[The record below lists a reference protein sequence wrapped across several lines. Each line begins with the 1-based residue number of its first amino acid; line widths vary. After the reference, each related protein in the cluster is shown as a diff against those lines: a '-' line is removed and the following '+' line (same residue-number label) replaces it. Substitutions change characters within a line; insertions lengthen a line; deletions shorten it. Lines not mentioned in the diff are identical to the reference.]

1 MSDKVKVFQTSAC
14 SNIVLYEDMN
24 AVGLKNISKLRV
36 ISGKRTYRYRM
47 TGNKNND
54 NNSNSLK
61 TRWGNRFIIA
71 AIIQGGIITGMAL
84 ATVAFQLLTTDVDI
98 IQFLSLSF
106 EGPAKWFFIGIILYL
121 ILIVAIATTAVF
133 YNHLEI
139 NLKRKFSR
147 VSNILAW
154 IHLFG
159 MNIGGAGTT
168 ILMIFAGLAGSGVL
182 SLFVKGKLANQ
193 DVAILTSFI
202 PSIAIFIVILSI
214 GVICGGIA
222 YLMAYRSNA

>member
-1 MSDKVKVFQTSAC
+1 
-14 SNIVLYEDMN
+14 
-24 AVGLKNISKLRV
+24 
-36 ISGKRTYRYRM
+36 M
-47 TGNKNND
+47 TGNQNND
-54 NNSNSLK
+54 NNNNSNSLK
-61 TRWGNRFIIA
+61 TKWGNRFIIA
-71 AIIQGGIITGMAL
+71 AIVQGGIITGMAL
-84 ATVAFQLLTTDVDI
+84 VTVAFQLLTADVDI

-147 VSNILAW
+147 VSNMLAW

-168 ILMIFAGLAGSGVL
+168 LLMIFAGLAGSGVL
-182 SLFVKGKLANQ
+182 SLFVEGKLGNEN
-193 DVAILTSFI
+193 VAILTSFI
-202 PSIAIFIVILSI
+202 PSIAFFIVILSI
-214 GVICGGIA
+214 GVICGGTA
-222 YLMAYRSNA
+222 YLMAYRSKT

>member
-1 MSDKVKVFQTSAC
+1 MDQHGDTS
-14 SNIVLYEDMN
+14 
-24 AVGLKNISKLRV
+24 
-36 ISGKRTYRYRM
+36 SGFKA
-47 TGNKNND
+47 K
-54 NNSNSLK
+54 
-61 TRWGNRFIIA
+61 WGNRFIIA

-139 NLKRKFSR
+139 NLKRKFSK

-168 ILMIFAGLAGSGVL
+168 LLMIFAGLAGSGVL
-182 SLFVKGKLANQ
+182 SLFIEGKLGNE

-202 PSIAIFIVILSI
+202 PPIAFFIVMLSV

-222 YLMAYRSNA
+222 YLIAYRSKS

>member
-1 MSDKVKVFQTSAC
+1 VMA
-14 SNIVLYEDMN
+14 
-24 AVGLKNISKLRV
+24 
-36 ISGKRTYRYRM
+36 
-47 TGNKNND
+47 NKDND
-54 NNSNSLK
+54 SNSNSPK

-139 NLKRKFSR
+139 NLKRKFSK

-159 MNIGGAGTT
+159 MNVGGAGTT

-182 SLFVKGKLANQ
+182 SLFIEGKLGNQ

-202 PSIAIFIVILSI
+202 PFIAFFIVILSI

-222 YLMAYRSNA
+222 YLMAYRSKS

>member
-1 MSDKVKVFQTSAC
+1 MG
-14 SNIVLYEDMN
+14 IV
-24 AVGLKNISKLRV
+24 
-36 ISGKRTYRYRM
+36 
-47 TGNKNND
+47 NND
-54 NNSNSLK
+54 SSSNSSK
-61 TRWGNRFIIA
+61 TKWGNRFIIA

-84 ATVAFQLLTTDVDI
+84 GTITFQLLTTDVDI

-121 ILIVAIATTAVF
+121 ILIVAIAVTAVF

-139 NLKRKFSR
+139 NLKRKFSK

-182 SLFVKGKLANQ
+182 SLLIEGELGDE
-193 DVAILTSFI
+193 DVAIMTSFI
-202 PSIAIFIVILSI
+202 PPIAFFIVILSV
-214 GVICGGIA
+214 GVICGGLA
-222 YLMAYRSNA
+222 YLMTYRSKA

>member
-1 MSDKVKVFQTSAC
+1 MS
-14 SNIVLYEDMN
+14 
-24 AVGLKNISKLRV
+24 
-36 ISGKRTYRYRM
+36 
-47 TGNKNND
+47 NKNND
-54 NNSNSLK
+54 SNTNTNSPK
-61 TRWGNRFIIA
+61 ARWGNRFIIA

-106 EGPAKWFFIGIILYL
+106 EGPAKWFFIGILLYL
-121 ILIVAIATTAVF
+121 ILIVAIAVTAVF

-139 NLKRKFSR
+139 NLKRKFSKI
-147 VSNILAW
+147 SNVLAW

-182 SLFVKGKLANQ
+182 SLFTEGKLGNE
-193 DVAILTSFI
+193 DIAIMTSFI
-202 PSIAIFIVILSI
+202 PPIASFIVVLSI
-214 GVICGGIA
+214 GVICGGA
-222 YLMAYRSNA
+222 TYLVAYRSKA

>member
-1 MSDKVKVFQTSAC
+1 
-14 SNIVLYEDMN
+14 
-24 AVGLKNISKLRV
+24 V
-36 ISGKRTYRYRM
+36 ISRKRIQRYYRM
-47 TGNKNND
+47 MGEEKKKNN
-54 NNSNSLK
+54 NNNDSNNNSLK
-61 TRWGNRFIIA
+61 ANWGNRFIIA

-84 ATVAFQLLTTDVDI
+84 VTIAFQLLTRDVDI

-121 ILIVAIATTAVF
+121 ILVVAIATTAVF

-139 NLKRKFSR
+139 NLKRRFSKI
-147 VSNILAW
+147 SNILAG

-182 SLFVKGKLANQ
+182 SVFTEGKVGNE
-193 DVAILTSFI
+193 DIAIMTSFI
-202 PSIAIFIVILSI
+202 PPIAFFIVILSI
-214 GVICGGIA
+214 GVICGGTA
-222 YLMAYRSNA
+222 YLMVYRSKA

>member
-1 MSDKVKVFQTSAC
+1 M
-14 SNIVLYEDMN
+14 
-24 AVGLKNISKLRV
+24 
-36 ISGKRTYRYRM
+36 
-47 TGNKNND
+47 GNKNND
-54 NNSNSLK
+54 SNSSSPK
-61 TRWGNRFIIA
+61 TKWGNRFIIA

-121 ILIVAIATTAVF
+121 ILIVAIAVSAVF
-133 YNHLEI
+133 YNHLEFH
-139 NLKRKFSR
+139 LKRKFSK
-147 VSNILAW
+147 VSNVLAW

-159 MNIGGAGTT
+159 MNIGGASST

-182 SLFVKGKLANQ
+182 SLFIEGKMGNE
-193 DVAILTSFI
+193 DIAILTSFI
-202 PSIAIFIVILSI
+202 DPIAFFVVILSV

-222 YLMAYRSNA
+222 YLMVYRSKG

>member
-1 MSDKVKVFQTSAC
+1 M
-14 SNIVLYEDMN
+14 
-24 AVGLKNISKLRV
+24 
-36 ISGKRTYRYRM
+36 
-47 TGNKNND
+47 GNKNND
-54 NNSNSLK
+54 NNSSDSLK
-61 TRWGNRFIIA
+61 TKWGNRFIIS

-121 ILIVAIATTAVF
+121 ILIVAIAVTAVF

-139 NLKRKFSR
+139 NLKRKFSK

-182 SLFVKGKLANQ
+182 SLFIEGELGNQ
-193 DVAILTSFI
+193 DEAILTSFI
-202 PSIAIFIVILSI
+202 PPIAFFIVMLSV

-222 YLMAYRSNA
+222 YLMTYRSKA

>member
-1 MSDKVKVFQTSAC
+1 MKD
-14 SNIVLYEDMN
+14 
-24 AVGLKNISKLRV
+24 
-36 ISGKRTYRYRM
+36 
-47 TGNKNND
+47 D
-54 NNSNSLK
+54 NNLK
-61 TRWGNRFIIA
+61 TKWGNRFIIA
-71 AIIQGGIITGMAL
+71 AIIQGGIMTAMAL
-84 ATVAFQLLTTDVDI
+84 ATVAFQILTTRVNI

-121 ILIVAIATTAVF
+121 IVIVAIAVTAVF

-147 VSNILAW
+147 VSNVLAW

-182 SLFVKGKLANQ
+182 TLFIEGKLGNEDAAVMN
-193 DVAILTSFI
+193 SFI
-202 PSIAIFIVILSI
+202 PFIAFFIMILSI
-214 GVICGGIA
+214 GVICGGVT
-222 YLMAYRSNA
+222 YLITYKSKA

>member
-1 MSDKVKVFQTSAC
+1 M
-14 SNIVLYEDMN
+14 
-24 AVGLKNISKLRV
+24 
-36 ISGKRTYRYRM
+36 
-47 TGNKNND
+47 GNKNND
-54 NNSNSLK
+54 SNSNSLK
-61 TRWGNRFIIA
+61 TNWGNRFIIA
-71 AIIQGGIITGMAL
+71 AIIQGGIITAMAL
-84 ATVAFQLLTTDVDI
+84 GTIAFQLLTADVDI

-106 EGPAKWFFIGIILYL
+106 EGPAIWFFIGIILYL
-121 ILIVAIATTAVF
+121 ILIVAIAVTAVF

-139 NLKRKFSR
+139 NLKRKFSM

-182 SLFVKGKLANQ
+182 SLFVEGKLGNE
-193 DVAILTSFI
+193 DVAIMTSFI
-202 PSIAIFIVILSI
+202 PPIAFFIVVLSV

-222 YLMAYRSNA
+222 YLMAYRSKT

>member
-1 MSDKVKVFQTSAC
+1 
-14 SNIVLYEDMN
+14 
-24 AVGLKNISKLRV
+24 
-36 ISGKRTYRYRM
+36 M
-47 TGNKNND
+47 TENKNND

-61 TRWGNRFIIA
+61 TKWGNRFIIA

-84 ATVAFQLLTTDVDI
+84 GTVAFQLLTTDVDI

-139 NLKRKFSR
+139 NLKRKFSK

-159 MNIGGAGTT
+159 MNIGGAGYYLTYDICRPSWFWSPLT
-168 ILMIFAGLAGSGVL
+168 FCRRKTRESRCSNIDFLYTFYSNFYCYVKYRCNMWRYCLYNGL
-182 SLFVKGKLANQ
+182 
-193 DVAILTSFI
+193 
-202 PSIAIFIVILSI
+202 
-214 GVICGGIA
+214 
-222 YLMAYRSNA
+222 